1 LPSDGFRRIPL
12 RCLESA
18 RGDANNT
25 QITTGLWFGAPLRQR
40 PLLGVGVLERP
51 LRHILYW
58 TCKPR
63 IGVWDKLPG
72 DVERL
77 VLLFSD
83 ASRVELI

>member
-1 LPSDGFRRIPL
+1 MYQLTRYLLPQVARI
-12 RCLESA
+12 EQE
-18 RGDANNT
+18 G
-25 QITTGLWFGAPLRQR
+25 G
-40 PLLGVGVLERP
+40 
-51 LRHILYW
+51 HILYW